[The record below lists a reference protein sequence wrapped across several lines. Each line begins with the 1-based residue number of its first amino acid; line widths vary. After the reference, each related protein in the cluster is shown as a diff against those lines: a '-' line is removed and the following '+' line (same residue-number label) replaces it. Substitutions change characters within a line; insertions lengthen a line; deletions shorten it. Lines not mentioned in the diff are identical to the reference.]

1 MSELAHLDQIR
12 IILSLM
18 MLGIA
23 TASDIK
29 KREISDI
36 IWIIFGAIGIGLVF
50 LGTDLSQEL
59 PKIGIALIIA
69 PFVLLVWRLGLFG
82 GADAF
87 ALIVL
92 AVLAPS
98 LTLVGNTVTPFT
110 VLTNAVLMS
119 IMPMIINV
127 TRNTIL
133 LATKNNIFEGFDETT
148 KKKIIAM
155 FVGYRAKNPK
165 FSFSIER
172 RVGNQKKL
180 NLSLQHAEN
189 TVFCQKSDTWVTP
202 GIPYMIFITA
212 GFVVQLIYGDL
223 IMSAFGI
230 FH

>member
-1 MSELAHLDQIR
+1 MLELAHLDQIR
-12 IILSLM
+12 IILSLT

-172 RVGNQKKL
+172 MVGNQKKL

>member
-12 IILSLM
+12 IILSLT

-36 IWIIFGAIGIGLVF
+36 IWIIFGALGIGLVL
-50 LGTDLSQEL
+50 LGTDLGQEL
-59 PKIGIALIIA
+59 PKIGISLIIA
-69 PFVLLVWRLGLFG
+69 PFVLLVWRIGLFG

-98 LTLVGNTVTPFT
+98 LTMTGNIVTPFT
-110 VLTNAVLMS
+110 ALTNAVLMS
-119 IMPMIINV
+119 VVPMIINV
-127 TRNTIL
+127 TRNTVL
-133 LATKNNIFEGFDETT
+133 LATKNNIFEGFDETA
-148 KKKIIAM
+148 KRKIIAM
-155 FVGYRAKNPK
+155 FVGYRATNPK

-180 NLSLQHAEN
+180 NLALQHAEN

-212 GFVVQLIYGDL
+212 GFVVQLIYGDF
-223 IMSAFGI
+223 IMSIFRAFY
-230 FH
+230 